1 MVVDDF
7 DFIRISILPPEAY
20 PVLLVDSDAVLPGP
34 VTAEP
39 LRPIPRRN
47 RELSQ
52 IANAVQLRQL
62 AMDNRP
68 ERGRAPSPRA
78 AAAHPVEQVLR
89 FGIGEGAYH
98 ASYYNGCHET
108 AES

>member
-7 DFIRISILPPEAY
+7 DFIRISILPPETY

-39 LRPIPRRN
+39 LQPIPWRN

-62 AMDNRP
+62 AADIRP

-78 AAAHPVEQVLR
+78 AAAHPV
-89 FGIGEGAYH
+89 
-98 ASYYNGCHET
+98 YNECHET